1 INRELTVF
9 YMKNLSESKTATSY
23 LIKRNITSESAKKFG
38 LGYGKNSWDD
48 VVNYLKNLNYDL
60 DLAHQCGAIGKNQSG
75 NYYDYYRDRIIFP
88 IIDTRS
94 RILGF
99 GARALGDEMPKYL
112 NTSDSPIFL
121 KGRNLYGLNLL
132 KRNEKVKKIILVEG
146 YMDVIALETFGI
158 KGAVASLGT
167 AFTID
172 QANILRK
179 YTDNLYISYDGDEAG
194 KAATKRAL
202 EIIHSIDWDA
212 NVIELS
218 GGMDPD
224 TFLQ

>member
-1 INRELTVF
+1 MKIEGLSFPEACKKLGDAYGVVIENKGRVDDARVEKLDLMYQINRELTVF

-60 DLAHQCGAIGKNQSG
+60 DLAHQCGAIGKNQNG

-167 AFTID
+167 AFTD
-172 QANILRK
+172 RK
-179 YTDNLYISYDGDEAG
+179 S
-194 KAATKRAL
+194 
-202 EIIHSIDWDA
+202 
-212 NVIELS
+212 VV
-218 GGMDPD
+218 
-224 TFLQ
+224 